1 MLGGDGIFAEF
12 VFFDVVG
19 VDVSDVG
26 IYIVMDLLWEE
37 ASNAEVKEVV
47 QLWVGGRRVEWI

>member
-1 MLGGDGIFAEF
+1 MLGGDGILADF

-19 VDVSDVG
+19 VDVSGVGVDV
-26 IYIVMDLLWEE
+26 VMDLLWEE

-47 QLWVGGRRVEWI
+47 QLWVGGGRVEWI